1 MEYELVTCRYNKHTW
16 EEMCQYREKTKIP
29 YLCGMSIPMSS
40 SILLDI
46 PVFVI
51 EMNNSLNEI
60 MGIGLIRNKYETD
73 KHHKIYSDTNYN
85 RFIYTGKYY
94 LSRVTLENYYSELVD
109 ILDEILFKGKTHSKR
124 GGGFTKIPKKVLE
137 YDICKDIDIKSEIR
151 KLFIYHF
158 REESNSHPSAVMV
171 S

>member
-1 MEYELVTCRYNKHTW
+1 MEYELVTCRYNKETW
-16 EEMCQYREKTKIP
+16 EEMCQYREKTNIP
-29 YLCGMSIPMSS
+29 YLCGMPIPMTAK
-40 SILLDI
+40 ILLDI

-51 EMNNSLNEI
+51 EMNNSCDQI
-60 MGIGLIRNKYETD
+60 MGIGLIKNKYETE
-73 KHHKIYSDTNYN
+73 KTHRIYSDTNYN

-94 LSRVTLENYYSELVD
+94 LSREILENYYSELVD

-137 YDICKDIDIKSEIR
+137 YDICRHIDIKYEIR

-158 REESNSHPSAVMV
+158 REDHANTTDTFMV